1 MTHPTRTSHSRK
13 RVPLA
18 IGIVVAV
25 ALALLAIPTKVRC
38 GAPGLACATAV
49 DAHGNI
55 HYYYEV
61 EPLGVYI
68 VETFTGSNIRLFY
81 RSGEDLEKARSSRQS
96 VGTAALAVA
105 TRPAAPAPDLGDQ
118 TTAEQ
123 RIVDGYVA
131 KQRGCTPD
139 LTPNPQGVTW
149 DPPGFTP
156 NVGGTGMVRDADP
169 RLGGQFRADW
179 VNGRWN
185 IVYPYC

>member
-1 MTHPTRTSHSRK
+1 MHTCLHRT
-13 RVPLA
+13 VLP
-18 IGIVVAV
+18 VAGFV
-25 ALALLAIPTKVRC
+25 A
-38 GAPGLACATAV
+38 
-49 DAHGNI
+49 
-55 HYYYEV
+55 
-61 EPLGVYI
+61 
-68 VETFTGSNIRLFY
+68 
-81 RSGEDLEKARSSRQS
+81 
-96 VGTAALAVA
+96 TAALTCGLAA
-105 TRPAAPAPDLGDQ
+105 TVNAAPVDPGDQ

-139 LTPNPQGVTW
+139 LAPNPQGVNW

-156 NVGGTGMVRDADP
+156 NVGGTGTVRDADP